1 MRHVTS
7 YGRIKI
13 GKALISL
20 LLIAATSAAYCRQPA
35 EAQAEQSPQ
44 RHFPSDAE
52 IQALIQS
59 RVDEN
64 RATGIVV
71 GVMEADGSTRIVS
84 AGEPG
89 PGAQPFGPRSV
100 FEIGSITKVFTAILL
115 ADMVAKGEVS
125 LDDPVAK
132 YLPEDEVTVPS
143 RNGREITLLDIATHR
158 SALPG
163 MPDNFTPADEANPY
177 ADYTVEQM
185 YDFLSNH
192 KLRRDIG
199 AAAEYSNLAVGLLG
213 HALARAYGGSY
224 EDLVRERILEPLSM
238 DNTGI
243 TLSDDMQYW
252 LVKGHSR
259 DGKVVSNWDIP
270 TLAGAGALRSD
281 MHDML
286 LFIAAN
292 TGPAETPL
300 GEAMRDSHRRRND
313 FGENM
318 DIGLN
323 WLIQRAG
330 DNSVVWHNG
339 GTGGYHTFAG
349 FDPESGVGAVVLTN
363 STHGSDDI
371 GLHLINSDIPL
382 ALPPEEHAE
391 IEVSADVLE
400 RYVGDYQL
408 APNFVI
414 TVTLEDATLF
424 AQATGQQNIPIFP
437 ESETEFFYKV
447 VDAQITFVVDDS
459 GAVTQLILHQN
470 GADMPAPKQ

>member
-7 YGRIKI
+7 SGRIKT
-13 GKALISL
+13 GKALIGL
-20 LLIAATSAAYCRQPA
+20 LLIAATVAACSRQPA
-35 EAQAEQSPQ
+35 DAPAEQSPQ
-44 RHFPSDAE
+44 RHFPSDAD

-115 ADMVAKGEVS
+115 ADMVARGEVS
-125 LDDPVAK
+125 LDDPIAK
-132 YLPEDEVTVPS
+132 YLPEDEVTMPS

-158 SALPG
+158 SALPR
-163 MPDNFTPADEANPY
+163 MPDNFAPADESNPY

-185 YDFLSNH
+185 YNFLSNH
-192 KLRRDIG
+192 ELRRDIG
-199 AAAEYSNLAVGLLG
+199 AAVEYSNLAVGLLG
-213 HALARAYGGSY
+213 HALARVNGGSY

-243 TLSDDMQYW
+243 TLSDDMQHW
-252 LVKGHSR
+252 LVKGHNM
-259 DGKVVSNWDIP
+259 DGEVVSNWDFP

-281 MHDML
+281 MNDML

-300 GEAMRDSHRRRND
+300 EEAIRDSHTRRNG

-323 WLIQRAG
+323 WLIRRVG

-339 GTGGYHTFAG
+339 GTGGYRAFAG
-349 FDPESGVGAVVLTN
+349 FDPDSGVGAVVLTN
-363 STHGSDDI
+363 STHGADDI
-371 GLHLINSDIPL
+371 GLHLINPDIPL
-382 ALPPEEHAE
+382 ALPAEEHAE
-391 IEVSADVLE
+391 IEVSAEVLE
-400 RYVGDYQL
+400 RYVGDYPL

-414 TVTLEDATLF
+414 TVTREDVALF
-424 AQATGQQNIPIFP
+424 AQATGQPNIPIFP

-447 VDAQITFVVDDS
+447 VDAQITFIVDDS

-470 GADMPAPKQ
+470 GADMPAPRQ

>member
-7 YGRIKI
+7 YGKIKI
-13 GKALISL
+13 AKALISL
-20 LLIAATSAAYCRQPA
+20 LLIAATVAACSRQPS
-35 EAQAEQSPQ
+35 EATVEQSPQ
-44 RHFPSDAE
+44 RHFPSDDD
-52 IQALIQS
+52 IHALIQS
-59 RVDEN
+59 RVDES

-71 GVMEADGSTRIVS
+71 GVMEADGSTRIVVT

-132 YLPEDEVTVPS
+132 YLPGDEVTIPS
-143 RNGREITLLDIATHR
+143 RNDREITLLDIATHR

-163 MPDNFTPADEANPY
+163 MPDNFTSADETNPY

-192 KLRRDIG
+192 ELRPGYRLRRRNTPIWRSVCSDTHSPG
-199 AAAEYSNLAVGLLG
+199 LTAA
-213 HALARAYGGSY
+213 SY
-224 EDLVRERILEPLSM
+224 EDLVHERILEPLSM
-238 DNTGI
+238 NNTGI

-252 LVKGHSR
+252 LVRGHNR
-259 DGKVVSNWDIP
+259 DGDVVSNWDFP

-281 MHDML
+281 MNDML

-300 GEAMRDSHRRRND
+300 EEAMRDSHRRRND

-323 WLIQRAG
+323 WIIQRTG
-330 DNSVVWHNG
+330 DNSVIWHNG
-339 GTGGYHTFAG
+339 GTGGYRTFAG
-349 FDPESGVGAVVLTN
+349 FDPDSGVGRRRV
-363 STHGSDDI
+363 DQFEPRI
-371 GLHLINSDIPL
+371 R
-382 ALPPEEHAE
+382 
-391 IEVSADVLE
+391 
-400 RYVGDYQL
+400 RYR
-408 APNFVI
+408 
-414 TVTLEDATLF
+414 
-424 AQATGQQNIPIFP
+424 
-437 ESETEFFYKV
+437 
-447 VDAQITFVVDDS
+447 
-459 GAVTQLILHQN
+459 
-470 GADMPAPKQ
+470 PAPD